1 MSNGDCMAS
10 TDPVIRLVICDAGP
24 LIHLDELGCLDLLS
38 SFAIVLIPDTVW
50 EEVLHHRPQ
59 AIDTCQTWAKRVT
72 PTRVLPP
79 DLEATTRLF
88 SLHAGEIQAINI
100 AQECQADLL
109 LTDDTAAR
117 LAAASAGIQVRGTL
131 GILLRA
137 IQHQQKTADEVLAIL
152 RSIPSQST
160 LHIRASLLQEVIG
173 QVETFQ

>member
-1 MSNGDCMAS
+1 MAS
-10 TDPVIRLVICDAGP
+10 TDTTIRLVVCDAGP
-24 LIHLDELGCLDLLS
+24 LIHLDELACLDLLS
-38 SFAIVLIPDTVW
+38 SFAVVLIPDTVW

-59 AIDTCQTWAKRVT
+59 AIDTCQMWAKRVT
-72 PTRVLPP
+72 PTRVLPH

-88 SLHAGEIQAINI
+88 SLHTGEIQAINI
-100 AQECQADLL
+100 AQESQADLL

-137 IQHQQKTADEVLAIL
+137 IQHQQKTANEVLAIL
-152 RSIPSQST
+152 RSIPTQST

-173 QVETFQ
+173 QVEALLQT